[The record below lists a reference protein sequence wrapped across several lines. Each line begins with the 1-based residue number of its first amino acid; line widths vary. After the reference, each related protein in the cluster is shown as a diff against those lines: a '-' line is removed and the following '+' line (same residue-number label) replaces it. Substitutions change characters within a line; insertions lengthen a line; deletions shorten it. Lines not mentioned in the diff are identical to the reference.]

1 MSSRRWLAPALF
13 AFALSL
19 PARPQ
24 VPPPPGGGATS
35 LADALFID
43 GNGGTWYGE
52 LFDDGSLQIEA
63 VSTAGDPMTEG
74 SITVTDTS
82 ITCFGALDG
91 DAATELTFTGT
102 APDGSA
108 VSASFT
114 PDGDS
119 VLTDSAGT
127 KTELPTSDLGL

>member
-24 VPPPPGGGATS
+24 VPPPPGGATS

-82 ITCFGALDG
+82 ITCFGTVNG
-91 DAATELTFTGT
+91 DAATELMFTGT
-102 APDGSA
+102 APDGST

-114 PDGDS
+114 PDGNS
-119 VLTDSAGT
+119 ILTDSTGT
-127 KTELPTSDLGL
+127 KNELPPSELGL